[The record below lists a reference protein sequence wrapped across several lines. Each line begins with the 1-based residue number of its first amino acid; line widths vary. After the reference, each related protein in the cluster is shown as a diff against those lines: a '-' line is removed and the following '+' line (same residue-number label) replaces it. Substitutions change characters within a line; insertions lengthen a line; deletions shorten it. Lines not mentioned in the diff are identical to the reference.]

1 MEILKGQRCLLT
13 KYLPNLNEPF
23 QIELSITGIPI
34 DFSCFGLN
42 SQGKLLCDDY
52 MIFFNQL
59 NTPCDGISLSTD
71 ANTVTFTC
79 DLKKLPTTI
88 DSLSFTAAI
97 DGVQTMNQ
105 MQLGSLRFLKHHQ
118 EIARFTFSSADFHHE
133 KALML
138 GDIYRKNGEWRF
150 NAVGQGFNGGLS
162 ALLAYFG
169 GEEDITP
176 PTVLTSQ
183 TVSLSKAHSLEKKLE
198 KEAPQLLSLAKKL
211 SISLE
216 KNQLQEVLARVAIV
230 IDASG
235 SMSVSYQN
243 GTVQAVIDR
252 IVLLAARLDDDG
264 NLDTWFYA
272 SRHEKHPDMTISNVA
287 NYLSKQVKNGFL
299 GIIKGLGIGNNE
311 PPVMK
316 EVLDT
321 YKNSTLPVLVIF
333 ITDGGIY
340 ETSNIKKI
348 LMEASSYPIFWQF
361 VGVAGSNYGVLED
374 LDKMKG
380 RIVDNAGFFA
390 VDDLKKI
397 KDEELYDRLLSE
409 FPHWLK
415 EAKQKGIII
424 SS

>member
-1 MEILKGQRCLLT
+1 
-13 KYLPNLNEPF
+13 
-23 QIELSITGIPI
+23 
-34 DFSCFGLN
+34 
-42 SQGKLLCDDY
+42 
-52 MIFFNQL
+52 
-59 NTPCDGISLSTD
+59 
-71 ANTVTFTC
+71 
-79 DLKKLPTTI
+79 
-88 DSLSFTAAI
+88 
-97 DGVQTMNQ
+97 
-105 MQLGSLRFLKHHQ
+105 
-118 EIARFTFSSADFHHE
+118 
-133 KALML
+133 
-138 GDIYRKNGEWRF
+138 
-150 NAVGQGFNGGLS
+150 
-162 ALLAYFG
+162 
-169 GEEDITP
+169 
-176 PTVLTSQ
+176 
-183 TVSLSKAHSLEKKLE
+183 LEKKLE

-235 SMSVSYQN
+235 SMSISYQN

-380 RIVDNAGFFA
+380 RIVEMPVF
-390 VDDLKKI
+390 LPLMI
-397 KDEELYDRLLSE
+397 
-409 FPHWLK
+409 
-415 EAKQKGIII
+415 
-424 SS
+424 